1 MSPLLPVAVYGLE
14 VPSGEV
20 IVPAENEFP
29 ATIRIT
35 MAAIDPTAEPETDGQ
50 GNVPSVP
57 RSTLKIIKTTADD
70 DEEDEDY
77 LESLLGG
84 GDDDEDES
92 EEEDEEANGGPSD
105 PSKSKKARREA
116 AIKKLLEATKEES
129 DDEMEDVDAKP
140 NGAKSNKGKGKSKAS
155 DEDDEESDEEDDD
168 GQAYGMETFVVCTL
182 DTERNYQQ
190 PLDITIGEG
199 EKVFFSVKGTHK
211 VYLTGNYVIP
221 EGEDE
226 DDDDEDSD
234 DEYDLPP
241 GIDDM
246 ADEDSD
252 EMSDE
257 LDDIDGLTRIKE
269 IDTDEEEEAP
279 KLVDTKKG
287 KNKRPAEDEAEGLD
301 EMISK
306 EEKKLSKKQLKKLKN
321 NQGEPVTSETKAKES
336 SASAKGDKKV
346 QFAKDLEQG
355 PTGSAKDK
363 ADKSDKKATLG
374 VKVVQGVTVDDR
386 KIGSGRTVKS
396 GDKVGM
402 RYIGKLQNGKVFDSN
417 KKGAP
422 FTFKIGKGEVIKG
435 WDIGIMGMS
444 VGGERRLTI
453 PSHLGY
459 GSRSMPGIPANST
472 LIFDVK
478 LVEIN
483 PSKAAKSSIDKT
495 SLGSTV
501 RDANF
506 DMRSSMPLDPAEIQ
520 AEYSKLYR
528 RESEYLHEMRKMK
541 TRSLRALPSKTFPIL
556 YLVME
561 YMSGGDFLALLVRE
575 NMLDEVVARFYTVEI
590 ILCVEAAHSLKWIY
604 RDIKPGNFL
613 IPASGHL
620 ELSDFGL
627 ASGGHWSHD
636 MAYYNTHQHNL
647 LYRLSIN
654 IEGDERDKAESR
666 DAPATTERV
675 SGITASIE
683 KRDFEKHDLKDL
695 HNAESLLNCR
705 KRCGNRTSVM
715 GVVGTSQHMAP
726 KVFSGRKIRCS
737 YRLCSKW
744 YCIKDLTSSAWY
756 SPSAGSGASSSHK
769 TRGCDFAGRF
779 VFPCYAEDTKAHKWY
794 RNTL

>member
-20 IVPAENEFP
+20 IVPAEIEFP

-35 MAAIDPTAEPETDGQ
+35 MAAIDPTAEPEIDGQ

-57 RSTLKIIKTTADD
+57 RSTLKIIKATADD

-129 DDEMEDVDAKP
+129 DDEMEDADAKP
-140 NGAKSNKGKGKSKAS
+140 NGAKSNKGKGKGKAS
-155 DEDDEESDEEDDD
+155 DEDEEESDEEDDD
-168 GQAYGMETFVVCTL
+168 GPAYGMETFVVCTL

-226 DDDDEDSD
+226 DDDSDDSD

-257 LDDIDGLTRIKE
+257 LDEIDGLTRIKE
-269 IDTDEEEEAP
+269 IDTDEEEAP
-279 KLVDTKKG
+279 KLVDSKKG

-306 EEKKLSKKQLKKLKN
+306 DEKKLSKKQLKKLKN
-321 NQGEPVTSETKAKES
+321 NQGEPVTAETKAKES
-336 SASAKGDKKV
+336 PASTKGDKKV

-355 PTGSAKDK
+355 PTGPAKDK

-374 VKVVQGVTVDDR
+374 VKVVQGVTIDDR

-417 KKGAP
+417 KKGTP

-453 PSHLGY
+453 PASLAY

-478 LVEIN
+478 LIEI
-483 PSKAAKSSIDKT
+483 K
-495 SLGSTV
+495 
-501 RDANF
+501 
-506 DMRSSMPLDPAEIQ
+506 
-520 AEYSKLYR
+520 
-528 RESEYLHEMRKMK
+528 
-541 TRSLRALPSKTFPIL
+541 
-556 YLVME
+556 
-561 YMSGGDFLALLVRE
+561 
-575 NMLDEVVARFYTVEI
+575 
-590 ILCVEAAHSLKWIY
+590 
-604 RDIKPGNFL
+604 
-613 IPASGHL
+613 
-620 ELSDFGL
+620 
-627 ASGGHWSHD
+627 
-636 MAYYNTHQHNL
+636 
-647 LYRLSIN
+647 
-654 IEGDERDKAESR
+654 
-666 DAPATTERV
+666 
-675 SGITASIE
+675 
-683 KRDFEKHDLKDL
+683 
-695 HNAESLLNCR
+695 
-705 KRCGNRTSVM
+705 
-715 GVVGTSQHMAP
+715 
-726 KVFSGRKIRCS
+726 
-737 YRLCSKW
+737 
-744 YCIKDLTSSAWY
+744 
-756 SPSAGSGASSSHK
+756 
-769 TRGCDFAGRF
+769 
-779 VFPCYAEDTKAHKWY
+779 
-794 RNTL
+794 